1 MLLYPEKIQRRI
13 GGLETISDCNTIIFI
28 VQRRIGGLESW
39 WIDWLLKSRVQ
50 RRIGGL
56 EKQFT

>member
-28 VQRRIGGLESW
+28 VQRRIGGLE
-39 WIDWLLKSRVQ
+39 
-50 RRIGGL
+50 
-56 EKQFT
+56 KQFT